1 MALRGSGIKNFDDLW
16 CLVALGGLEFCVS
29 SISFQKSNIGWPQQ
43 PPTKKLLKFNMI
55 FYDSTK
61 NLSFSKHQHKLNSRT

>member
-43 PPTKKLLKFNMI
+43 PPTEMVPYISESSVLMPLLLKP
-55 FYDSTK
+55 SGSG
-61 NLSFSKHQHKLNSRT
+61 SFLRK